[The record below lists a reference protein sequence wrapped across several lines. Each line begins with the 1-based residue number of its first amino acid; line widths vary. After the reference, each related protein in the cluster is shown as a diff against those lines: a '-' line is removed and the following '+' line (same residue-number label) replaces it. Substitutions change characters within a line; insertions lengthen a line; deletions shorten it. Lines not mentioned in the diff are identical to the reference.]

1 MSKARAKRVVVAVRG
16 IKDFHATG
24 RKLPPKASHR
34 EAYNQGT
41 IQAAGEQIGLS
52 AEAAR
57 QARQLADPQGGYTTT
72 ELRELCAF
80 IKDTQPDQDDAL
92 PVLGK
97 THLIRL
103 LSVPKSRRAA
113 LQRAAVKG
121 AWSTARLESEI
132 AAKCG
137 TRREGGRKR
146 QVPHDVVGLLVQL
159 EGACE
164 GWRRLLAAVDQAAT
178 EEKVGHAVLA
188 DLPEDVRRHARAAG
202 RAVAALQE
210 AVTDELAE
218 RRPNRLVRQPF
229 REVVDEEEGGTKT
242 AVSRSGR

>member
-1 MSKARAKRVVVAVRG
+1 MSTARAKRVADAIRG

-41 IQAAGEQIGLS
+41 IQTAGEKVGLS

-57 QARQLADPQGGYTTT
+57 QARQFADPAAGFTAV
-72 ELRELCAF
+72 ELQELCAL
-80 IKDTQPDQDDAL
+80 IKEVQPGQDDAL
-92 PVLGK
+92 PVFGK

-103 LSVPKSRRAA
+103 LSVPKSRRPA
-113 LQRAAVKG
+113 LQRAAVRG
-121 AWSTARLESEI
+121 AWSTARLEGEI
-132 AAKCG
+132 AAKFG
-137 TRREGGRKR
+137 TRRDGGRKR
-146 QVPHDVVGLLVQL
+146 QVPQDLVGLLVQL
-159 EGACE
+159 EGVCE
-164 GWRRLLAAVDQAAT
+164 GWRRLLAAVDQPAT

-188 DLPEDVRRHARAAG
+188 DLPEGVRRQARAAG

-218 RRPNRLVRQPF
+218 RLPKRHVRQPF
-229 REVVDEEEGGTKT
+229 REVEEEEGGTK
-242 AVSRSGR
+242 AAAKRSAR